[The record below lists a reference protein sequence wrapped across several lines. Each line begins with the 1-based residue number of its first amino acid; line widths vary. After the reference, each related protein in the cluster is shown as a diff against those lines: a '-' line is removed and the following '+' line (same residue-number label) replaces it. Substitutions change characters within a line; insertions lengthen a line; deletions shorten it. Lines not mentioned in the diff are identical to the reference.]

1 MFTYFTQ
8 GYTSGKK
15 LLEDLKS
22 IHPRVF
28 FYYGKPLPIE
38 DDKDFFLQRFGEKFG
53 NLSEE
58 FVRDEK
64 GSLLHADL
72 VLHFTIKGKL
82 HYLTVA
88 DLSLY
93 GASKLFGVYD
103 SLNSPDLYQSGLTN
117 VNSIGIKGWREF

>member
-1 MFTYFTQ
+1 M
-8 GYTSGKK
+8 
-15 LLEDLKS
+15 
-22 IHPRVF
+22 F

-53 NLSEE
+53 NLLEE

-72 VLHFTIKGKL
+72 VLHFPLKGKL

-93 GASKLFGVYD
+93 GKSYLFG
-103 SLNSPDLYQSGLTN
+103 
-117 VNSIGIKGWREF
+117 GIRQFKLSRPIPERFNKCL